1 MGLLKEEGVK
11 WKEKGKKR
19 GRDEEKRKRILRRMV
34 VSRQRET
41 RGKTG
46 LVLLTKRCVG
56 VGVLIKKISNLRLE
70 SEVPV
75 AKGCVKM

>member
-19 GRDEEKRKRILRRMV
+19 GRGEEKRKRILRRMV

-46 LVLLTKRCVG
+46 LVLCNKRVCG
-56 VGVLIKKISNLRLE
+56 GRGSYKENKQ
-70 SEVPV
+70 P
-75 AKGCVKM
+75 KT